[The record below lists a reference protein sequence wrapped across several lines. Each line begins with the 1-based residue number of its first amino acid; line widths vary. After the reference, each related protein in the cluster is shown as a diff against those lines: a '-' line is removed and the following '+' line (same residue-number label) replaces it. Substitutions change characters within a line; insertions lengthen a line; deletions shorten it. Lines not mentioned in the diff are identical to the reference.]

1 MGQLLLL
8 DCNYVTLTVCFLH
21 TLFFILFFSFL
32 FCFCLFTLFLVETG
46 GGVLLVRGLD
56 GMVTILYDTQRTNT

>member
-8 DCNYVTLTVCFLH
+8 DCNYVTLTVFCIRSF
-21 TLFFILFFSFL
+21 LFFSFL
-32 FCFCLFTLFLVETG
+32 FCFCLFTLLLVETG